1 MQHAHWKTITASAVF
16 FVVGIG
22 VGFFVHFPAPAA
34 PAPLEGADLAP
45 VYKAWNLLDENFVPA
60 TTGSTSSPQATAAV
74 TTQDKIWGMI
84 SGLAASYG
92 DDYTQFFPPKEKQIF
107 ETSLAGNF
115 EGVGMEIA
123 VKAGV
128 LTVVAPLKGNAAE
141 RAGVKS
147 GDKILTIDDESTE
160 GLSVEEAVGK
170 IRGPGGTTVK
180 LSLLRDS
187 ELPFDVSIVRETI
200 NLPII
205 DTTLR
210 PDGVFVLRL
219 YSFNAMSPQE
229 FRNAVREFAAS
240 GSDKLIIDLRGNPGG
255 YLEAAADIASWFLPV
270 GKPVVTSDYGGKQPE
285 EVFRSRGYDVF
296 TDNLKLVIL
305 IDGGSASASE
315 ILAGAMKDYG
325 KATLIGETSFG
336 KGSVQQTFDVTPDTA
351 LKITVA
357 RWLTPNRVSISHQ
370 GIAPDIKVEMTD
382 EDLKAGRDPQLDR
395 AVEYLLTGK

>member
-1 MQHAHWKTITASAVF
+1 
-16 FVVGIG
+16 
-22 VGFFVHFPAPAA
+22 
-34 PAPLEGADLAP
+34 LEGADLAP